1 MLEKFGGCSLDM
13 KLLTTEEVAAIL
25 KVVPA
30 TVLTYIKDKDHP
42 LPAVFLGKR
51 GGYRISQT
59 DLETW
64 LDERKKRQGEQRDS

>member
-1 MLEKFGGCSLDM
+1 MNV

-30 TVLTYIKDKDHP
+30 TVLAYIKDKNHP

-51 GGYRISQT
+51 GGYRVSEN
-59 DLETW
+59 DLNVW
-64 LDERKKRQGEQRDS
+64 LEERKKRQGEERDK